1 MFSSFKA
8 IIPSSAL
15 VAATLAFGLVT
26 SAQATT
32 VLKFAHVYDESTPYH
47 KVLLKAAEEI
57 KAKTDDRYEMQV
69 FPSSSLGN
77 EEAINEGLSL
87 GTVDLI
93 YTGPAFMAQSYPEIG
108 LIDYPF
114 VFRNYEHWDAFWNSD
129 LRDEMAKGY
138 QDATGNVLITHTYYG
153 TRQVTANKP
162 ILKPADMKGL
172 KIRVPNA
179 PAYTLFPKAVGA
191 NPTPMAFS
199 EVYLGLQQ
207 GVVDAQENPL
217 PTIKAGQFYEVQ
229 SDISLTGHT
238 IATLTTLMSGTT
250 YDNIDD
256 ADRKII
262 IGILRDASASATK
275 EVRDQ
280 EASLVQWF
288 KDQGVKVHDVDR
300 QPFMDIVQPLLKGK
314 DMPWSPETFE
324 RLQAIGK

>member
-1 MFSSFKA
+1 MSLSFGKF
-8 IIPSSAL
+8 IPAATF
-15 VAATLAFGLVT
+15 AATLAFG
-26 SAQATT
+26 AFNAANATT
-32 VLKFAHVYDESTPYH
+32 VLKFAHIYDESTPYH
-47 KVLLKAAEEI
+47 KVLLEAADEI
-57 KAKTDDRYEMQV
+57 KKQTDDRYEMQV

-108 LIDYPF
+108 VLDYPF
-114 VFRNYEHWDAFWNSD
+114 VFRDFDHWQAFWNSD

-138 QDATGNVLITHTYYG
+138 QDATGNILVTHTYYG
-153 TRQVTANKP
+153 TRQVTSNKP
-162 ILKPADMKGL
+162 ILKPEDMKGL

-179 PAYTLFPKAVGA
+179 PAYTLFPNAVGA

-217 PTIKAGQFYEVQ
+217 PTIKAAQFYEVQ
-229 SDISLTGHT
+229 SDISLTSHT
-238 IATLTTLMSGTT
+238 TATLTTIMSGVTN
-250 YDNIDD
+250 DELSDE
-256 ADRKII
+256 DRKII
-262 IGILRDASASATK
+262 FDILKKAAAKATG

-288 KDQGVKVHDVDR
+288 KDKGVNVHEVDR
-300 QPFMDIVQPLLKGK
+300 KPFMDVVLPLLQGAN
-314 DMPWSPETFE
+314 MPWSPDTFK
-324 RLQAIGK
+324 RLEAIGQ

>member
-1 MFSSFKA
+1 MFMSLKTLV
-8 IIPSSAL
+8 PSTAL
-15 VAATLAFGLVT
+15 AAATIAFGLM
-26 SAQATT
+26 SPAQATT

-57 KAKTDDRYEMQV
+57 KEKTDDRYEMQV

-77 EEAINEGLSL
+77 EESINEGLSL

-114 VFRNYEHWDAFWNSD
+114 VFRDFDHWQAFWNSD

-138 QDATGNVLITHTYYG
+138 EDATGNVLITHTYYG

-179 PAYTLFPKAVGA
+179 PAYTMFPKAVGA

-207 GVVDAQENPL
+207 GVVDAEENPL
-217 PTIKAGQFYEVQ
+217 PTIKAAQFYEVQ
-229 SDISLTGHT
+229 SDISLTSHT
-238 IATLTTLMSGTT
+238 MATLTTLMSGNT
-250 YDNIDD
+250 YNNIDD

-262 IGILRDASASATK
+262 IAALREASVEATK

-280 EASLVQWF
+280 ESSLVQWF
-288 KDQGVKVHDVDR
+288 KDKGVKVHKVDR

-314 DMPWSPETFE
+314 DMPWSPATFE